1 MSLSHIW
8 VNKKDSRSFKF
19 WTDDEIKYLEKLW
32 IDNVRVEEIAGKLSR
47 SYSSI
52 RSMLLKLDLPPR
64 RLTKVWSVEDENK
77 LRMIYKNKTNHE
89 LACIFGLTDDQVR
102 CKLNHMGLARKK
114 VNSWTDEEVGFLLEN
129 KDIKKNSDIAKH
141 LGRGVGS
148 IRAKLYNMRKEGKI

>member
-8 VNKKDSRSFKF
+8 DNKKDSRRFKF
-19 WTDDEIKYLEKLW
+19 WTDDEIEYLKKLW
-32 IDNVRVEEIAGKLSR
+32 IDNVRVEDIADKLGR

-52 RSMLLKLDLPPR
+52 RSMLLKLDLPAR
-64 RLTKVWSVEDENK
+64 RLIKVWSVEDENK
-77 LRMIYKNKTNHE
+77 LKTIYKNKTNHE

-114 VNSWTDEEVGFLLEN
+114 VNSWTDEEVSFLLEN
-129 KDIKKNSDIAKH
+129 KDIKSNDEIAEH

-148 IRAKLYNMRKEGKI
+148 VRAKLYNMRKEGKI